1 MGSSSSSTLPMLSS
15 GDRAPNASMI
25 ASEPDQRTQDRTR
38 RILIVEDEVLIA
50 FDTQE
55 TLCDAGCE
63 GVGPATSVDQALMLL
78 ETVPLDGAVMD
89 INLGQEQIWPVA
101 DALAARKVP
110 FVLLTGMASD
120 CKIPDAHRD
129 APLIGKPVLPDKLLA
144 ALKMELKLSP

>member
-1 MGSSSSSTLPMLSS
+1 MLSS
-15 GDRAPNASMI
+15 GDRSPNASMI
-25 ASEPDQRTQDRTR
+25 ASEPDKRTSERTP

-50 FDTQE
+50 LDTQE
-55 TLCDAGCE
+55 TLCEVGYE
-63 GVGPATSVDQALMLL
+63 VIGPATSIDQALMLL
-78 ETVPLDGAVMD
+78 KTAPLDGAVMD

-144 ALKMELKLSP
+144 ALKMALKLSP